1 MIRTEF
7 PFWRSLPSFQSWSFI
22 YRRQFVHLLPPL
34 KFSFLPS
41 PKLKALGPTPNPD
54 PSQEV
59 FVRYGNII
67 SLSWIQNQRLN
78 SSYDVL
84 FPLISLNLRRSHT
97 LLKVNRWIGGSANEH
112 IAEAKQSLGW
122 TDCAWNWYLS
132 SVENLGGK
140 SRHHSGLVADQLPAK
155 IAD

>member
-1 MIRTEF
+1 MEALQNCDAIESDPHGIPILAQP
-7 PFWRSLPSFQSWSFI
+7 PFLSKLVLHLPTTICTPAAAPQVFFSPESQAESF
-22 YRRQFVHLLPPL
+22 RPH
-34 KFSFLPS
+34 
-41 PKLKALGPTPNPD
+41 PD

-97 LLKVNRWIGGSANEH
+97 LLKVNRWIGGSTYEH
-112 IAEAKQSLGW
+112 IAEAKQSLG
-122 TDCAWNWYLS
+122 
-132 SVENLGGK
+132 
-140 SRHHSGLVADQLPAK
+140 
-155 IAD
+155 